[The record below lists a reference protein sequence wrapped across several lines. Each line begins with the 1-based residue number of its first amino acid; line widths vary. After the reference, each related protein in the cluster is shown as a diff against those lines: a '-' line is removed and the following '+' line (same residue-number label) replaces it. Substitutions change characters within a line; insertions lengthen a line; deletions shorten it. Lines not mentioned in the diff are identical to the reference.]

1 MFNLFKTVKN
11 KKNGSNV
18 LNPLRE
24 RNNTPQRKTV
34 IRAPPISMQRKSR
47 SINRIIGNTT
57 QLPTRKIRPSPRQTK
72 LPYINTMR
80 NIKHLKYMPRNYI
93 TRQLPSNRANN
104 FVNEPIVFK
113 HRNTNKQLKP
123 RRLNNRRGFV
133 KMGDGSFQEVKMSI
147 IPPPPKLSQE
157 ELNQMRESQIV
168 KWGPQ
173 NRNAIYRIQRN
184 HLKKYGNNL
193 NWYHNPPP
201 IVRYVPSHQLGEPI
215 MEPFSTSK

>member
-1 MFNLFKTVKN
+1 MEYIHSDLHP
-11 KKNGSNV
+11 GNV
-18 LNPLRE
+18 ICMKRDGQL
-24 RNNTPQRKTV
+24 K
-34 IRAPPISMQRKSR
+34 IG
-47 SINRIIGNTT
+47 IIDFGMNIKL
-57 QLPTRKIRPSPRQTK
+57 LPTMKKSLLKI
-72 LPYINTMR
+72 LEMVFANINMD
-80 NIKHLKYMPRNYI
+80 NDINYLEYMNH
-93 TRQLPSNRANN
+93 

-173 NRNAIYRIQRN
+173 NRNAIYRIQRD